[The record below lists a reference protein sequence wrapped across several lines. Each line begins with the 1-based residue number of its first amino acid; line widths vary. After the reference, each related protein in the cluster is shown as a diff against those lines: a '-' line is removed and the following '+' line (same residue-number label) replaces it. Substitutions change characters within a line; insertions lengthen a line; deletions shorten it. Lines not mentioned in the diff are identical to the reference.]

1 MKEYSNK
8 PRNQRLKEIIVG
20 QGLVALL
27 IVVVSL
33 YLIFWG
39 LGYQI
44 NWKTLKIIHTGMV
57 YLSYTPRDS
66 NVAIFGQNTTQK
78 SPFDARLLPG
88 TYSASISKDGYVTW
102 QQNLKVVADQVT
114 SFKNVTLFKQTPE
127 VQIVSDVNTISSI
140 DSPYD
145 TLVKNPEGNL
155 AYNDHEIWIGNSLVT
170 RLSSTISGVIWYP
183 GSEYLAYQTGDEIR
197 IIERNGTN
205 DVLLVKLSSSAKTN
219 FLFSWDGSSLLYKD
233 GLIYK
238 KATII

>member
-8 PRNQRLKEIIVG
+8 PRDQRIKEIIVS

-39 LGYQI
+39 LGYQV

-57 YLSYTPRDS
+57 YLSYTPKDS
-66 NVAIFGQNTTQK
+66 NVVIFGQNTIQK

-88 TYSASISKDGYVTW
+88 AYSASISKDGYFTW

-114 SFKNVTLFKQTPE
+114 SFRNITLFKQTPE
-127 VQIVSDVNTISSI
+127 VQVISDVNTISSI

-155 AYNDHEIWIGNSLVT
+155 AYNDHEIWIGNTLVT
-170 RLSSTISGVIWYP
+170 RLSNTISGVIWYP
-183 GSEYLAYQTGDEIR
+183 GSEYLAYQAGDEIR

-205 DVLLVKLSSSAKTN
+205 DVLLVKLSSTNKTN
-219 FLFSWDGSSLLYKD
+219 FLFSWEGSTLLYKD
-233 GLIYK
+233 GAVYK